1 MGNKA
6 TRIGWIDEFKGFVL
20 LLVCL
25 YHVEQSFPQAQMGM
39 LHLSALRMSAFFFIS
54 GMLFSTRRFPNF
66 KSYFIHK
73 SKVLLL
79 PYILLS
85 LLFLALDPVV
95 YNFDLFPKAPRMTV
109 MNIHPHIAS
118 VWDYI
123 YWNLAK
129 IFVAGKSSIGSGPLW
144 FVFTLYSVS
153 LMFYSVQWVAIHF
166 FSQTR
171 KEMPHQVRHDNKK
184 AEKTESV
191 SKLFIAVFAIISLAG
206 GWLLYKNH
214 IRLPLGIERDL
225 TVLFFFTCGWLSKEP
240 IRNKLCGKGK
250 KRIPW
255 SLVVATSITTFIL
268 YAAFEIPDPNFSIM
282 NNDLGKSLPIFVA
295 SSFFGVAGL
304 VTAFVAAD
312 KVPNIGPIRTL
323 KGILRNISR
332 NALVILAV
340 HWYILLVMRLLFRG
354 TFNKPG
360 IAYISIAIVATGV
373 IAAIPLFRCKLYKL
387 LGKQPASV
395 RESLNIRD

>member
-1 MGNKA
+1 MVLSNQK
-6 TRIGWIDEFKGFVL
+6 RIGWIDEFKGFVL

-25 YHVEQSFPQAQMGM
+25 YHVEQSFSYANMGM

-109 MNIHPHIAS
+109 MNIRPEIAS

-153 LMFYSVQWVAIHF
+153 LMFYGVQKFASRLKAPRAATIIIAI
-166 FSQTR
+166 
-171 KEMPHQVRHDNKK
+171 
-184 AEKTESV
+184 A
-191 SKLFIAVFAIISLAG
+191 SLAG
-206 GWLLYKNH
+206 GWLLYRHH

-225 TVLFFFTCGWLSKEP
+225 TVLFFFACGWLSKEP
-240 IRNKLCGKGK
+240 IRNTLCGKGK
-250 KRIPW
+250 KGIPW
-255 SLVVATSITTFIL
+255 SLVVASSITAFIL

-295 SSFFGVAGL
+295 SSFFGIAGL

-312 KVPNIGPIRTL
+312 KIPNIGPIRIL

-340 HWYILLVMRLLFRG
+340 HWYILLVMRLLFRA

-360 IAYISIAIVATGV
+360 VAYISIAIVAAGV

-395 RESLNIRD
+395 RSALSIQE